1 MGEESPSESVW
12 NMQVADIKFSI
23 VVPVYNVEVCLRQSL
38 DSIVRQTCTNWEC
51 ICVDDGSFDG
61 SGRILNEYARKDSR
75 FRVIHSENEGVVAAR
90 RRGLDAAQGEW
101 VWFVDG
107 DDFVQDEALDAIAEI
122 VKQYAPSLVKFNF
135 DRVYGDGTQTPNSTV
150 SSRVQFDRTGN
161 LIKAAR
167 NSLIEIMGMCV
178 GDKVYK
184 REIAVRAMQKV
195 GGVRIRHSEDGLFAV
210 AALLESDAVA
220 STGKVLYHYVQREGS
235 ALAQFNAQ
243 VVADKELFVES
254 MSRIFRESKFY
265 EKRLDDRMTARLAHQ
280 AILYVVTS
288 LCNWPLS
295 ARQVFTVAK
304 ELRASGLI
312 LLARSEREGRRRR
325 QLFVLCAYCPILI
338 LLQRLR
344 MSLRSRLSGRG

>member
-1 MGEESPSESVW
+1 MGEESPSKSAW
-12 NMQVADIKFSI
+12 NMQVADVNFSI
-23 VVPVYNVEVCLRQSL
+23 IVPVYNVEAYLRQCL
-38 DSIVRQTCTNWEC
+38 DSIVRQTYVNWEC
-51 ICVDDGSFDG
+51 ICVDDGSSDG
-61 SGRILNEYARKDSR
+61 GGRILDEYARKDPR

-90 RRGLDAAQGEW
+90 RRGLDAAQGDW

-107 DDFVQDEALDAIAEI
+107 DDFVQAEALDAIAEI
-122 VKQYAPSLVKFNF
+122 VTQYAPSLIKFNF
-135 DRVYGDGTQTPNSTV
+135 DRVYGDGTQIPNSTV
-150 SSRVQFDRTGN
+150 SSRVQFDRTAN

-167 NSLIEIMGMCV
+167 NSLIEITGMCV

-184 REIAVRAMQKV
+184 RGIAVRAMQKV
-195 GGVRIRHSEDGLFAV
+195 GDVRIRHSEDGLFAV

-235 ALAQFNAQ
+235 ALSQFNAR
-243 VVADKELFVES
+243 VVADKVLFVEA

-265 EKRLDDRMTARLAHQ
+265 EEGLHDRMMARLAHQ

-295 ARQVFTVAK
+295 VRQLFAVAK

-312 LLARSEREGRRRR
+312 SLARSERMERRRR

-338 LLQRLR
+338 LLQRVR
-344 MSLRSRLSGRG
+344 MSLRSRLSVRG